1 MDLYICDFM
10 KNTDCEHRG
19 SKCAIFG
26 GDCSCTS
33 KEECGMEDE
42 DIKGLSAEDFMR
54 VHRAIPM
61 QYRAFMV
68 AKDWYW
74 IKYMDSLK
82 IVGWGDVNEKESE
95 T

>member
-10 KNTDCEHRG
+10 KNTDCEYRG
-19 SKCAIFG
+19 SNCAIFG
-26 GDCSCTS
+26 GNCSCTR

-54 VHRAIPM
+54 IHSNIPE
-61 QYRAFMV
+61 QYRTFWV

-82 IVGWGDVNEKESE
+82 KVGWGDANEKEQSS
-95 T
+95 